1 MPLDAAYD
9 EIERH
14 GVFAALRHDDVGVL
28 LRRLHVLF
36 VHGLDGVLPLLHNAA
51 HRAAA
56 LFGVAQHAPGKTHV
70 GVGIHKHADV
80 HEIGERRIGEDQ
92 YALDQDDR
100 ARLDLDGLAAA
111 VVHLEVVHR
120 AMDRA
125 PLLQKAQMLD
135 HHFGLERLGAV
146 VVESGA
152 LLVGEIVVRAVV
164 IVVVDDAH
172 LVAEAPDEIG
182 RERRLS
188 AAGAAGNADD
198 ENIRQ
203 RGAVCF
209 LRHQRVP
216 LS

>member
-1 MPLDAAYD
+1 M
-9 EIERH
+9 
-14 GVFAALRHDDVGVL
+14 
-28 LRRLHVLF
+28 
-36 VHGLDGVLPLLHNAA
+36 HGLYGVLPLLHHAA

-56 LFGVAQHAPGKTHV
+56 LFGVAQHTPGETHV
-70 GVGIHKHADV
+70 GVGIHEHADI
-80 HEIGERRIGEDQ
+80 HEIGECRISEDQ
-92 YALDQDDR
+92 DALDQDDR
-100 ARLDLDGLAAA
+100 ARLDLDGLTAA

-120 AMDRA
+120 AVDRA
-125 PLLQKAQMLD
+125 SLLQKAQMLD

-152 LLVGEIVVRAVV
+152 LLVGEIVMRAVV

-172 LVAEAPDEIG
+172 LVAEAPDEIA
-182 RERRLS
+182 RERRFS
-188 AAGAAGNADD
+188 TAGAAGNADD
-198 ENIRQ
+198 QNVRQ

>member
-1 MPLDAAYD
+1 M
-9 EIERH
+9 
-14 GVFAALRHDDVGVL
+14 
-28 LRRLHVLF
+28 
-36 VHGLDGVLPLLHNAA
+36 HGLYGVLPLLHNAT

-56 LFGVAQHAPGKTHV
+56 LFGIAQHAPGKAHI
-70 GVGIHKHADV
+70 GVGIHKYADV
-80 HEIGERRIGEDQ
+80 HEIGERRIGKDQ
-92 YALDQDDR
+92 YALDQNHGP
-100 ARLDLDGLAAA
+100 RLDLDGLAAA
-111 VVHLEVVHR
+111 VMHLEVIHR
-120 AMDRA
+120 AVDRA
-125 PLLQKAQMLD
+125 SLLQKAQMLD

-152 LLVGEIVVRAVV
+152 LFVGEIVVRAVI